1 MSTIWRADELWDD
14 LLLGGSVD
22 RSRSV
27 EESILS
33 MQERF
38 AYALDL
44 MNDFLAELR
53 SLAAN

>member
-14 LLLGGSVD
+14 VLLGGSFG
-22 RSRSV
+22 RSV

-44 MNDFLAELR
+44 IKGIFRLKCAP
-53 SLAAN
+53 